1 MEKCHTIVAFFSIA
15 EGGERNECCVLNFAE
30 TETAKAAFREK
41 LNECGN
47 GDVVENQDG
56 EEMDAGAL
64 YEFLLGT
71 GTYFDAADG
80 TRFFV
85 RAERVYKDFGEG
97 TRETTAWN

>member
-1 MEKCHTIVAFFSIA
+1 
-15 EGGERNECCVLNFAE
+15 
-30 TETAKAAFREK
+30 
-41 LNECGN
+41 
-47 GDVVENQDG
+47 
-56 EEMDAGAL
+56 MDAGAL

>member
-15 EGGERNECCVLNFAE
+15 EGGERNECCVLNFADIE
-30 TETAKAAFREK
+30 SAKAAFREK

-47 GDVVENQDG
+47 GGGLVNQDG
-56 EEMDAGAL
+56 EEMAAGAL
-64 YEFLLGT
+64 YDYLAGT

-85 RAERVYKDFGEG
+85 RAEKVYKDFGEG
-97 TRETTAWN
+97 AREATAWK